1 MSLIGDLI
9 ALAVTFG
16 LTGWLLSLVVL
27 PEQVGAAH
35 RTGLTLATAVPGA
48 LLVALPGLLLDRL
61 GATAFLVGLAV
72 LILVAAIRT
81 GTLAAV
87 RRSPGEV
94 LGRLRAT
101 PRRVAEGLGRRTL
114 VPALVTAAAVA
125 VAWSAVLAPQLEV
138 ARSSGLPRHVTV
150 WFYVDLVEDVADMG
164 GVPES
169 HLEWGA
175 THDFPSE
182 YFVSTVH
189 AATSAELA
197 GGFDL
202 ELLERYRLAMVVAG
216 LLAAFAVWRRFLPAW
231 WALIAGSLTIAA
243 SHFATRF
250 VSYRPETFGFVLAL
264 WSTWLFDEALERR
277 SKRWAALAGVV
288 SASSFLA
295 HAEAWFLTGP
305 LWLGILIARVV
316 FPDARRRDAD
326 ASGEGDT
333 EAAASASGRE
343 RLGKL
348 VGPLLRPVAIV
359 AAVFVAS
366 VVVLSL
372 AGDGGARVAGQ
383 AGLTEER
390 SERIAP
396 IPAGDPTW
404 TLHGALYRE
413 SEIGTPPPELRSI
426 FVDKKAR
433 EPFVGLRLQ
442 SLEAQLGLLALVLFV
457 LPALLRR
464 PSARAAR
471 AVLVIG
477 ITAAGIVAVGMIF
490 TFLYSTYVPQRL
502 GPQRV
507 IPTYGFPLAGL
518 LAVASWLAAT
528 RLSELWRRFNGL
540 GGRAVYPVATAVLSV
555 GLLLLLTPGLGGR
568 SKRLEHV
575 APIGPNLS
583 ETAYEAYQWIGENTP
598 TDAIVMANGYTE
610 GSLRAVSGRLGWL
623 DGRAP
628 YLGNEAFRADSI
640 RKLIDARA
648 YFRDP
653 VVERDLLPAEV
664 DYVLAATTNGS
675 VDLGGSRFAAGRS
688 QLSDSP
694 DLRLV
699 RSFEDGELLLFEVA
713 REPGTTS
720 SGPLPSG

>member
-1 MSLIGDLI
+1 M
-9 ALAVTFG
+9 
-16 LTGWLLSLVVL
+16 
-27 PEQVGAAH
+27 
-35 RTGLTLATAVPGA
+35 
-48 LLVALPGLLLDRL
+48 
-61 GATAFLVGLAV
+61 
-72 LILVAAIRT
+72 
-81 GTLAAV
+81 
-87 RRSPGEV
+87 
-94 LGRLRAT
+94 
-101 PRRVAEGLGRRTL
+101 
-114 VPALVTAAAVA
+114 
-125 VAWSAVLAPQLEV
+125 LAPQLEV

-150 WFYVDLVEDVADMG
+150 WFYVDLVEDVADKG
-164 GVPES
+164 GVPDA
-169 HLEWGA
+169 HREWGA

-202 ELLERYRLAMVVAG
+202 ELLERYRLAMVVCG

-231 WALIAGSLTIAA
+231 WALVAGSLTIAA

-305 LWLGILIARVV
+305 LWLGILVARVA
-316 FPDARRRDAD
+316 FPDARTEVPAEGGTEDGDEDPTGDR
-326 ASGEGDT
+326 GEGGAT
-333 EAAASASGRE
+333 APRRRRIGAVVR
-343 RLGKL
+343 
-348 VGPLLRPVAIV
+348 PLTRPVAVV
-359 AAVFVAS
+359 AVAFVAS
-366 VVVLSL
+366 VVVLTL
-372 AGDGGARVAGQ
+372 AGDGGSRVAGQ
-383 AGLTEER
+383 AGLAEER
-390 SERIAP
+390 TGPVAP

-413 SEIGTPPPELRSI
+413 AEIGTPPPELRSI

-433 EPFVGLRLQ
+433 EPFVGLRMQ
-442 SLEAQLGLLALVLFV
+442 SREAQLGVLLLLLFV
-457 LPALLRR
+457 LPALRRR

-471 AVLVIG
+471 AVLVIT
-477 ITAAGIVAVGMIF
+477 ITAAGIVAVGMVF

-518 LAVASWLAAT
+518 LAVAGWLAAT
-528 RLSELWRRFNGL
+528 RLSALWRRWKGP
-540 GGRAVYPVATAVLSV
+540 GGRVGRAVYPAATAVLSV
-555 GLLLLLTPGLGGR
+555 ALLLLLTPGLGGR
-568 SKRLEHV
+568 TERLEHV

-583 ETAYEAYQWIGENTP
+583 ETAHEAYEWIEENTP
-598 TDAIVMANGYTE
+598 PDSIVMANGYTE
-610 GSLRAVSGRLGWL
+610 GSIGAVSNRLGWL

-640 RKLIDARA
+640 RKLLDARA

-653 VVERDLLPAEV
+653 VAERDLLPEEV
-664 DYVLAATTNGS
+664 DYVLVSTARGS
-675 VDLGGSRFAAGRS
+675 VDLGGSRFAEGRS
-688 QLSDSP
+688 QVSDSL

-699 RSFEDGELLLFEVA
+699 RSFGGDQLLLYEVTRGS
-713 REPGTTS
+713 RERS
-720 SGPLPSG
+720 RAPSRTMMQRAFLGVSP